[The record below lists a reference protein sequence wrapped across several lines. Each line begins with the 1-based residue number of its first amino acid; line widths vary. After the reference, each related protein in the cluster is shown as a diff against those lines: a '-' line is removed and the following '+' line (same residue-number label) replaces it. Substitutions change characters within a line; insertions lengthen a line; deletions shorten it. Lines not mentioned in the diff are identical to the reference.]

1 MTICMH
7 LVETHQRHI
16 PTKFE
21 VNLADGFREEVKNVN
36 ELANPIDFTIPI
48 DLHGSQ

>member
-1 MTICMH
+1 MTICIN
-7 LVETHQRHI
+7 LVETHPRHT

-21 VNLADGFREEVKNVN
+21 VNLADGFGEEVKNVN
-36 ELANPIDFTIPI
+36 ELANPIDFAIPI